1 MITQA
6 PFETF
11 EEHGVRE
18 KSDAPYNEVFIQR
31 CKEAAKRYSLEDDVL
46 RPALLA
52 ELKKAVPYHY
62 RKYVGLV

>member
-11 EEHGVRE
+11 EEHGIRE
-18 KSDAPYNEVFIQR
+18 GSEAPYNEVFIQR
-31 CKEAAKRYSLEDDVL
+31 CKEAAERYQLEDRFL

-52 ELKKAVPYHY
+52 ELKKAVPLHY
-62 RKYVGLV
+62 RKYVGV